1 MTGAS
6 HPVEICFGLRTGILA
21 APWTALLM
29 KDTNREGHIFTV
41 ENGQENSLFNKSCKV
56 TTKVVKAAL
65 AADGFSASLPAF
77 GIVGFGSGEKLSE
90 LVQSLSGLH
99 NCF

>member
-1 MTGAS
+1 MGKRIACS
-6 HPVEICFGLRTGILA
+6 
-21 APWTALLM
+21 
-29 KDTNREGHIFTV
+29 
-41 ENGQENSLFNKSCKV
+41 
-56 TTKVVKAAL
+56 TKAVVKAAL
-65 AADGFSASLPAF
+65 AADGFPASLPAV